1 MIKLKKVRKVCIRYF
16 IRCFVVSIVMVSLTV
31 GLCGKNLYAQ
41 EVQTPEKPSVA
52 IKTPVAGDG
61 VSKSALSRLNI
72 SQLLAEMEASLI
84 ATRKFEVVTRQKDK
98 LGAIREEQ
106 EFAQSD
112 FAQGNAAQEGQFKN
126 ANYLIIPVVQRFEC
140 GRSTRPV
147 PNISNKYVRR
157 DSGLLEINAQV
168 VDTTS
173 GAIKTTFY
181 LKSSFGTS
189 DEVVNTSGGAPDSG
203 HVVTMTKKV
212 AAQMADQLVD
222 TVFPMRVL
230 NVQENQVW
238 INRGADGGLKIN
250 DSLNVYKPGEDLVD
264 PDTGEKLGSAE
275 TLIGKIKVVRVNPKF
290 TIAEVMTKNLKEPVA
305 KGYIIR
311 KP

>member
-1 MIKLKKVRKVCIRYF
+1 MINTECTIIFTVQKRKL
-16 IRCFVVSIVMVSLTV
+16 SSLLLKILILLFMQGVFYMHTA
-31 GLCGKNLYAQ
+31 YAQ
-41 EVQTPEKPSVA
+41 APEKPSVA
-52 IKTPVAGDG
+52 IKSPVAGEG
-61 VSKSALSRLNI
+61 VSKGSLKSLNL
-72 SQLLAEMEASLI
+72 SQLLAEMEASLL

-112 FAQGNAAQEGQFKN
+112 FAKGNAAPEGQLKN
-126 ANYLIIPVVQRFEC
+126 ANYLIIPVVQHFEF

-147 PNISNKYVRR
+147 PNISNKYFRR

-168 VDTTS
+168 LDTAS

-189 DEVVNTSGGAPDSG
+189 DEVVNSSGGGPGSG
-203 HVVTMTKKV
+203 YFVTMAKKV

-222 TVFPMRVL
+222 TVFPMRIL
-230 NVQENQVW
+230 NVQDNQVW
-238 INRGADGGLKIN
+238 INRGADGGLKVN
-250 DSLNVYKPGEDLVD
+250 DTLNVYKPGAELID

-275 TLIGKIKVVRVNPKF
+275 KLIGKIKVVRVNPKF
-290 TIAEVMTKNLKEPVA
+290 TIAEVQTKEMKDPID